1 MTGQDG
7 SVMDLPTQIESRR
20 TICFREASKGSF
32 VMFSIADFHVC
43 AYRSRSIKGSQSGRY
58 LAVIKQP
65 VSYPASSHADE

>member
-7 SVMDLPTQIESRR
+7 LVMDLLAEIEQTQ
-20 TICFREASKGSF
+20 TICLREASKGSF